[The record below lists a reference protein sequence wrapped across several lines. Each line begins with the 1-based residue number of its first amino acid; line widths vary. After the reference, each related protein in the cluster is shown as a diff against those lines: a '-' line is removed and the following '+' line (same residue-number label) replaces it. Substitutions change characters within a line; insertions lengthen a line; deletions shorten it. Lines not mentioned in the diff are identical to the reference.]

1 LGAPTQACTHAV
13 SIGQDA
19 CHQRI
24 PLAHQLSEKLPSFA
38 RPVHLYAEEIGA
50 SSGRHLGNFPQAF
63 TRLALI
69 DDLGRVINL
78 ESDVQHTDR
87 PGAKAPGRYLW
98 FAGTWSRRL
107 EHPGATLIRL
117 T

>member
-1 LGAPTQACTHAV
+1 PAFREAAVLRPSRAPLCRRNRGV
-13 SIGQDA
+13 ER
-19 CHQRI
+19 QR
-24 PLAHQLSEKLPSFA
+24 LS
-38 RPVHLYAEEIGA
+38 
-50 SSGRHLGNFPQAF
+50 NFPQAF

-69 DDLGRVINL
+69 DALGRVINL
-78 ESDVQHTDR
+78 ESDGRHTDR
-87 PGAKAPGRYLW
+87 PGAEAPGRYLW